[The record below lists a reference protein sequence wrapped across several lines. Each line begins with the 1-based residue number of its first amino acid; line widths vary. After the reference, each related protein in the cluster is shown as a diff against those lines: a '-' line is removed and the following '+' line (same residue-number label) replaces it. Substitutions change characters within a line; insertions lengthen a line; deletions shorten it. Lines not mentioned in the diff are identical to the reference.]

1 MGWLAEG
8 ATELDLGAAGERLTV
23 ASVPIRLNFPVSFAA
38 EEERPAEEDSSG
50 RIELSEEY
58 DSDFDEVDD
67 RVEEVQE

>member
-1 MGWLAEG
+1 M
-8 ATELDLGAAGERLTV
+8 
-23 ASVPIRLNFPVSFAA
+23 PIRLNFPVSFAA